1 MSITDS
7 VPRSANHSLP
17 HSFPCS
23 MGKDREDPACAW
35 GSLPFPQLPVLPK
48 EHPSVL
54 LLGRERASGLG
65 S

>member
-1 MSITDS
+1 M
-7 VPRSANHSLP
+7 
-17 HSFPCS
+17 
-23 MGKDREDPACAW
+23 KDPACAW

-54 LLGRERASGLG
+54 LLGKERASGLG